1 MTPGLFDPLRPYLA
15 LIRVA
20 LYATVLC
27 FLFVSG
33 CNYGKGRSQAKVD
46 KLSAELQVCYQAN
59 ESQLRT
65 IGNLSS
71 ANEAYARQSEEQA
84 DKVAKAQKALE
95 SAQKRAEAEITAM
108 EKELANARKQNP
120 DWAATRV
127 PDSYRRMLNGSGKD

>member
-1 MTPGLFDPLRPYLA
+1 MTPGLFDPIRPYLA

-20 LYATVLC
+20 LYALVLC

-33 CNYGKGRSQAKVD
+33 CNYGKGRNQAKVD
-46 KLSAELQVCYQAN
+46 KLTTELQVCYQAN
-59 ESQLRT
+59 DANLRT
-65 IGNLSS
+65 IGDLSS
-71 ANEAYARQSEEQA
+71 ANEAYARQSKEQA

-108 EKELANARKQNP
+108 EKELANARKQSP

-127 PDSYRRMLNGSGKD
+127 PDSYRRMLKQSGQD